1 MNYKDYSITNFSK
14 WGWFEAFNLQ
24 DAEEPVI
31 RHKLEY
37 KIKIKIDDIINL
49 KNK

>member
-24 DAEEPVI
+24 DAEELVI
-31 RHKLEY
+31 RHKLED